1 MDRDRATA
9 QSADGEASPKSG
21 LRSEQDE
28 ERLSMSWSNH
38 SGGPWGQKP
47 GGPWGSG
54 PSGGGGGTPPDLEEF
69 LRRGQDRLRSL
80 LPGGGASGR
89 GIIFIVLGAVLLWL
103 ATGFY
108 TVRPDEIGINLV
120 FGRWV
125 GNTGEGL
132 RYNFPYP
139 IGSVITPQVTTVNTI
154 EVGQRTGDTS
164 QRVAPA
170 REVPAESLMLTGD
183 ENIVDIN
190 FTVQWQVSPV
200 KPQDYVF
207 NLQNPDSAIKAVAES
222 TMREAVGRRNI
233 QSVLTTDRGAIESE
247 VRQSMQTI
255 LDQYGAG
262 VEVRQVQLQKVD
274 PPQQVIDAFR
284 DVQAA
289 RQDQD
294 RIRNEAETYASRV
307 VPEARGEATRIIQA
321 AEAYRERAVAEARGA
336 ASRFTQVYDAYRTA
350 PAITRERMFLE
361 TMERVLAN
369 ADKVLIDPKEQ
380 GVVPY
385 LPLGDLQQRATPPAN
400 SNTRQGA
407 PR

>member
-1 MDRDRATA
+1 
-9 QSADGEASPKSG
+9 
-21 LRSEQDE
+21 
-28 ERLSMSWSNH
+28 MSWSNH

-54 PSGGGGGTPPDLEEF
+54 PSGGGGTPPDLEEF
-69 LRRGQDRLRSL
+69 LRRGQDKLRSV

-89 GIIFIVLGAVLLWL
+89 GIAVIVLGAVLLWL

-108 TVRPDEIGINLV
+108 TVRPDEVGINLI
-120 FGRWV
+120 FGRYV

-164 QRVAPA
+164 RRVPSA
-170 REVPAESLMLTGD
+170 REVPQESLMLTGD

-190 FTVQWQVSPV
+190 FTVQWQVSPAR
-200 KPQDYVF
+200 PQDYVF
-207 NLQNPDSAIKAVAES
+207 NLQNPDAAIKAVAES

-233 QSVLTTDRGAIESE
+233 QAVLTTDRGAIEAE
-247 VRQSMQTI
+247 VRQSMQKI
-255 LDQYGAG
+255 LDDYGAG
-262 VEVRQVQLQKVD
+262 VEIRQVQLQKVD

-307 VPEARGEATRIIQA
+307 VPEARGEATRIVQA

-336 ASRFTQVYDAYRTA
+336 ASRFSQVYDTYRTA
-350 PAITRERMFLE
+350 PAIIRERIFLE

-369 ADKVLIDPKEQ
+369 SDKVIIDPKEQ
-380 GVVPY
+380 GVIPY
-385 LPLGDLQQRATPPAN
+385 LPLGNLPSRTAPPT
-400 SNTRQGA
+400 NTNNNNRQGA
-407 PR
+407 TR